1 MVIAW
6 FVVTAFYILMTLAT
20 KGRLPTR
27 LDFFLAVLIAVSLAM
42 HFAIR
47 RYAPKASQVLLPVA
61 TLLNGIGYVEIARWN
76 PPRAGYQ
83 AFWFVVSGVIVI
95 LTLKF
100 VKSVRDLDRYRYL
113 TLSAALILML
123 MPLIPHFG
131 ENIGGARLWVALGPF
146 SFQPIEIAKI
156 LLVFFFASYFAANRE
171 LLSTPT
177 QRFGR
182 ILIVPPKVLVPILV
196 AWGVALMILGGEND
210 IGFAMLLFA
219 LFFAL
224 LWVTTGLRSYLVMG
238 IVLFAAGAF
247 AAYKFFPQVQLR
259 VSEWLHPF
267 SAANLHISS
276 QLAQSLFSIAAGGV
290 AGTGLGLGQ
299 SGNIPEITSDTIFA
313 ALGEEL
319 GFVGIILILS
329 LFAVF
334 VGEGFRIAQRSHSDF
349 VRLTATGLTATIGL
363 QAFFIMGG
371 VLAIV
376 PFTGITL
383 PFMAY
388 GGSSLFANY
397 LIVALLLRISHENAE
412 ERRGGEVVAVTFD

>member
-1 MVIAW
+1 MVLAW
-6 FVVTAFYILMTLAT
+6 VVVTALYILMTLAT
-20 KGRLPTR
+20 KGHLPAS

-47 RYAPKASQVLLPVA
+47 RYAPQASQVLLPVA
-61 TLLNGIGYVEIARWN
+61 TLLNGIGYVEIARYN
-76 PPRAGYQ
+76 TAHAGYQ
-83 AFWFVVSGVIVI
+83 ALWFVVSGVIVI

-123 MPLIPHFG
+123 MPLVPHFG
-131 ENIGGARLWVALGPF
+131 ENIGGARLWVALGPL
-146 SFQPIEIAKI
+146 SFQPIEVAKI

-224 LWVTTGLRSYLVMG
+224 LWVTTGLKSYLVLG
-238 IVLFAAGAF
+238 FALFIAGAY
-247 AAYKFFPQVQLR
+247 AAYKLFHQVHFR
-259 VSEWLHPF
+259 VSDWLHPF
-267 SAANLHISS
+267 SAANLHYSN

-290 AGTGLGLGQ
+290 AGTGLGLGH
-299 SGNIPEITSDTIFA
+299 SGGIFNITSDTIFA
-313 ALGEEL
+313 GLGEEL

-349 VRLTATGLTATIGL
+349 VRLTATALTATIGL

-371 VLAIV
+371 LLAIV

-412 ERRGGEVVAVTFD
+412 ERRGGEVVAITFD

>member
-20 KGRLPTR
+20 KGHLPTS

-83 AFWFVVSGVIVI
+83 ALWFVVSAVIVI

-224 LWVTTGLRSYLVMG
+224 LWVTTGLKSYLVLG
-238 IVLFAAGAF
+238 FALFVAGAYV
-247 AAYKFFPQVQLR
+247 AYKLFHQVQFR
-259 VSEWLHPF
+259 VSAWANWL
-267 SAANLHISS
+267 
-276 QLAQSLFSIAAGGV
+276 
-290 AGTGLGLGQ
+290 
-299 SGNIPEITSDTIFA
+299 E
-313 ALGEEL
+313 
-319 GFVGIILILS
+319 
-329 LFAVF
+329 
-334 VGEGFRIAQRSHSDF
+334 
-349 VRLTATGLTATIGL
+349 
-363 QAFFIMGG
+363 
-371 VLAIV
+371 
-376 PFTGITL
+376 
-383 PFMAY
+383 
-388 GGSSLFANY
+388 
-397 LIVALLLRISHENAE
+397 
-412 ERRGGEVVAVTFD
+412 